1 MSIFLNPVKKLA
13 GKIFGK
19 GPVVDGQTRTAR
31 LSKCLTCPALIFK
44 TKNCKYCLCFVEE
57 KVKFQNEK
65 CHLNRW
71 QP

>member
-44 TKNCKYCLCFVEE
+44 TTANFCLLWQMHRKKNSPNKE
-57 KVKFQNEK
+57 KI
-65 CHLNRW
+65 
-71 QP
+71 